1 MLVSELDISA
11 HVQALSARYGVLLED
26 VRSLYGKYV
35 EETPAMQ
42 ALIQQQ
48 QVTPA
53 QAIEGLLGAFVAY
66 GLLQH
71 AVPSVGPFVTVQG
84 LLEALLAVSAPGD
97 LQQCL
102 NQATQAHAAVENAA
116 ATAQEQ
122 NLSPE
127 EAFKQALEQMSQIRG
142 KEAT

>member
-1 MLVSELDISA
+1 VGDLYVSA
-11 HVQALSARYGVLLED
+11 QVQALSGRYGALLTD
-26 VRSLYGKYV
+26 VRALYHKYV
-35 EETPAMQ
+35 DETPGMQ

-53 QAIEGLLGAFVAY
+53 QAVEGLLGAFVAY

-71 AVPSVGPFVTVQG
+71 AVPGVSPFVTVQG

-102 NQATQAHAAVENAA
+102 DQATQAHAVVENAA
-116 ATAQEQ
+116 AASQ
-122 NLSPE
+122 NPDLSPE

-142 KEAT
+142 KEST